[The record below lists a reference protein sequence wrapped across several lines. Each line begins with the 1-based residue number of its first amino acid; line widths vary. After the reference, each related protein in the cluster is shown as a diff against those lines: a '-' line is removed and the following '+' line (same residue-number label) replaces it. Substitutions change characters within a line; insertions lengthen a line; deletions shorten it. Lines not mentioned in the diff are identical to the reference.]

1 MWGCSKAAEVVWRGS
16 CSWRKVGNELMGPFD
31 NGLAILVSQ
40 VETVGGECPGIGHSQ
55 VAESVAKL

>member
-1 MWGCSKAAEVVWRGS
+1 
-16 CSWRKVGNELMGPFD
+16 MGPFD